1 MSNLLPGNSPSP
13 LVPHSCRKYIL
24 ASILGGWVKSA
35 YFTFEVFLDSFF
47 FIPRNVLKKYIYFTL
62 PIKGQFS
69 Y

>member
-1 MSNLLPGNSPSP
+1 MSNLLPRNSPSS
-13 LVPHSCRKYIL
+13 LVPHSCRKNIL

-35 YFTFEVFLDSFF
+35 YFTFEVFLVFFNIF
-47 FIPRNVLKKYIYFTL
+47 FIPGNVYKIHTL

>member
-47 FIPRNVLKKYIYFTL
+47 IPRNVLKKNINILLY
-62 PIKGQFS
+62 P
-69 Y
+69 

>member
-1 MSNLLPGNSPSP
+1 MSNLLPRKSPSS
-13 LVPHSCRKYIL
+13 LVPHSCRKNIL

-47 FIPRNVLKKYIYFTL
+47 IPRNVLKKYIYFTL

>member
-47 FIPRNVLKKYIYFTL
+47 IPRNV
-62 PIKGQFS
+62 
-69 Y
+69 